1 MGTLAAPISNSTT
14 ADLEAISLLT
24 QLHGDKSKEAIEFAR
39 SRLMQIS
46 SMHNVELEPFYTQYL
61 NAVDAFGQGNFALA
75 TSCFQDIVNHK
86 EVDIPVSLVSY
97 ANIYLGSIF
106 ASQGDFY
113 CSLSYFTKAEMD
125 TRITDHQLGLFLNL
139 NIGGLYISLGDYE
152 KALEYSESAVEHG
165 ARVNNPVNTSL
176 ALSNLAI
183 SLAHTGNFEKA
194 IETIKAAAELSAKE
208 TFMQGYALSKF
219 YLALILSLME
229 KTRDAFDAYK
239 VAFELI
245 KAHADTYLKIAF
257 YSRYSQF
264 LLECGHIEFTI
275 TFCQKALK
283 SNGING
289 NKRIKIS
296 LLNTLA
302 DCYKKIEDVTSENET
317 LRQSCALYKELADEW
332 KNNEVSY
339 ANSILHHSRVENE
352 VTNSELFTRHLS
364 HLNELGQLIANTED
378 KPQDMLRLFESIGEL
393 IPCSAFS
400 LALYRKDRNV
410 LDYKYLLEEGVFQQG
425 FEVECEEVSRIG
437 IYALNHNAT
446 IVLDTSSDTEIG
458 QYLDVSCSP
467 KGAWVN
473 GDLEGAGTS
482 VICTPVA
489 FNGEILGIISI
500 QKNQSYSYQDFHV
513 QVANQLANYIA
524 VSLKNLYQ
532 HQELE
537 DNRLYMEQIYHTD
550 HLTGLKNRF
559 ALKPYLESLSETCG
573 AGVEMTTVLLDVDY
587 LKAFNNEYGMT
598 SGDDLLV
605 TLANILW
612 HVAKAKGE
620 VFRIGGD
627 EFAVVLPSPETGLGI
642 AVAHEIKS
650 HLKLSAIKHRGAGDD
665 VVAIDGKDAFVTCTI
680 GVMDSPFIGNTAQFE
695 QSILVGE
702 RALIKAKKNQR
713 NRLLCYS
720 YSN

>member
-1 MGTLAAPISNSTT
+1 MGTLTASVSNSTT

-24 QLHGDKSKEAIEFAR
+24 QLHGDKSSEAIDFAR

-46 SMHNVELEPFYTQYL
+46 SMHGVELEPYYTQYL
-61 NAVDAFGQGNFALA
+61 NAVDAFGQGDFTLA
-75 TSCFQDIVNHK
+75 TSYFQDFINHK
-86 EVDIPVSLVSY
+86 EVDVPISLVSY
-97 ANIYLGSIF
+97 ASIYLGSIF

-113 CSLSYFTKAEMD
+113 RALPYFTKAEMD
-125 TRITDHQLGLFLNL
+125 TRATDHQLGLFLNL
-139 NIGGLYISLGDYE
+139 NIGSVYISLGDYE
-152 KALEYSESAVEHG
+152 KALEYSESAIEHG
-165 ARVNNPVNTSL
+165 ACVNNPVNTSL

-183 SLAHTGNFEKA
+183 SLANTGNLKKA
-194 IETIKAAAELSAKE
+194 LDTIEAAAELSVKE
-208 TFMQGYALSKF
+208 AFMQGYALSKF
-219 YLALILSLME
+219 YQALILSLME

-239 VAFELI
+239 AAFELI
-245 KAHADTYLKIAF
+245 TAHADTYLRIEF
-257 YSRYSQF
+257 YSRYAQF
-264 LLECGHIEFTI
+264 LLECGHVEFTI
-275 TFCQKALK
+275 TFCKKALK

-289 NKRIKIS
+289 NKQIKIS

-302 DCYKKIEDVTSENET
+302 DCYKKIEDATSENEI
-317 LRQSCALYKELADEW
+317 LRQSCALYKELADDW
-332 KNNEVSY
+332 KNKEVSH
-339 ANSILHHSRVENE
+339 ANSILNHARVENE

-425 FEVECEEVSRIG
+425 FEVECENVSRIG
-437 IYALNHNAT
+437 IYALKHNAT
-446 IVLDTSSDTEIG
+446 VVLDTSSDTEIG

-467 KGAWVN
+467 KGTWVN
-473 GDLEGAGTS
+473 GDLEDSGTS

-489 FNGEILGIISI
+489 FNGEILGVISI

-513 QVANQLANYIA
+513 QVASQLANYIA

-559 ALKPYLESLSETCG
+559 ALKPYLENLSETFG
-573 AGVEMTTVLLDVDY
+573 AGVEMSTVLLDVDY

-605 TLANILW
+605 TLVNILR
-612 HVAKAKGE
+612 HVAKGKGE

-627 EFAVVLPSPETGLGI
+627 EFAVVLPSSGPGLGI

-650 HLKLSAIKHRGAGDD
+650 HLKLSAIKHRGVEDD
-665 VVAIDGKDAFVTCTI
+665 AVATGGRDTLVTCTI
-680 GVMDSPFIGNTAQFE
+680 GVMDSPFAGNTAQFE

-713 NRLLCYS
+713 NRLLRYS